1 VEYNQVNN
9 VFSHINRIVYILYI
23 LFRHASDIGKN
34 PIVSN
39 TTGKTSF
46 QKRRHKFSSGIMP
59 YCSYVLVV
67 NTKAKMCV
75 WWGGGADFL
84 MARLEEQLIVPAQYE
99 YV

>member
-1 VEYNQVNN
+1 
-9 VFSHINRIVYILYI
+9 
-23 LFRHASDIGKN
+23 
-34 PIVSN
+34 
-39 TTGKTSF
+39 
-46 QKRRHKFSSGIMP
+46 MP